1 LFSSRVE
8 DPKVIH
14 RIWTTVI
21 ENFKV
26 VGLMVFLLDWMLVFS
41 SDFGFWWFLF
51 LGFGFFEIFRNW
63 FWFLKGL
70 VFSDFSL
77 TKSV

>member
-1 LFSSRVE
+1 
-8 DPKVIH
+8 
-14 RIWTTVI
+14 VI

-51 LGFGFFEIFRNW
+51 LGFGF
-63 FWFLKGL
+63 LK
-70 VFSDFSL
+70 FSGTGFGF
-77 TKSV
+77 